1 MVAGRTLVGIR
12 HRGLMRD
19 LRNGL
24 GVLVTMLVM
33 RRRWLLLEVLLLL
46 LLLMRRGTQVG
57 CNEARLTDLLVGSGR
72 GRSLGGVLEML
83 RLIQAGRARLMLRL
97 RLRLALIVLMV
108 GERCLNLA
116 LLCLRLVVLLQMG
129 TGTHTGS
136 CCCGCLDVG
145 LLLCVEWGPWR
156 RWLLQLLVS
165 LSLLLMR
172 PCCVISTSVLTLAA
186 LMILVRRRFDFARY
200 LADCSDL
207 RLLRLQGPEVSFAV
221 GVGVMVFVN
230 LTHVVQWRSLQAV

>member
-33 RRRWLLLEVLLLL
+33 RRRWLLLKVLLLLL

-72 GRSLGGVLEML
+72 GRGLSGVLKML

-108 GERCLNLA
+108 SKRCLNLT
-116 LLCLRLVVLLQMG
+116 LLCLRFVVLLQMG
-129 TGTHTGS
+129 TGTGTGTGT
-136 CCCGCLDVG
+136 CCGCWDVG

-186 LMILVRRRFDFARY
+186 LMILVRR
-200 LADCSDL
+200 
-207 RLLRLQGPEVSFAV
+207 
-221 GVGVMVFVN
+221 
-230 LTHVVQWRSLQAV
+230 